1 MLLQNPGRRKSSLA
15 KGTLRQ
21 YDERYRLLNHTR
33 QMAPKHKK
41 SYRFIRWEMPMGCM
55 TFPGQSALIIPDTE
69 ATAGQGSY
77 AVKVQLGELKCLLAV
92 LTGT

>member
-1 MLLQNPGRRKSSLA
+1 
-15 KGTLRQ
+15 
-21 YDERYRLLNHTR
+21 
-33 QMAPKHKK
+33 
-41 SYRFIRWEMPMGCM
+41 MGCM

-77 AVKVQLGELKCLLAV
+77 AMKVQLGELKCLLAV